1 MKKDKYQRMA
11 DALRADGADEA
22 ATEKFVAME
31 KEHDEFARNS
41 GITDIAAYKKWM
53 ALPEETRR
61 ACLTSAFCL
70 KCMSTTIAPG
80 YAVRQDKIG
89 IVIEGVCSKCGRRVV
104 RCCY

>member
-11 DALRADGADEA
+11 DAFRADDADETA
-22 ATEKFVAME
+22 IEKFIAQR
-31 KEHDEFARNS
+31 KEHDEFIRNS

-70 KCMSTTIAPG
+70 KCMSMTIAPG

-89 IVIEGVCSKCGRRVV
+89 IVLEGVCSKCGQKVV